1 MIFSLVKPEVEA
13 MKNSY
18 REKDCASN
26 QESPHGLCKAGKN
39 VREPCNE
46 TRYTNK

>member
-18 REKDCASN
+18 WKKDCASN
-26 QESPHGLCKAGKN
+26 QESPHGMGKAGEDVCK
-39 VREPCNE
+39 PCNKA
-46 TRYTNK
+46 N